1 MIDPQ
6 IRQIQL
12 KCLEILDIVHDIC
25 TRNGIK
31 YSLCGGSVV
40 GAHLYKRCLPWDDD
54 IDIMMTRDNYNRFCG
69 LLSSSLPEG
78 FSVLNYQVS
87 DNFVM
92 GITKIINDRTT
103 YVQGDGQV
111 FGVFLDITVYDRVPI
126 NFLKHIDMFLVK
138 RSFTVLRGK
147 LPGNGIKNR
156 LRNVFIDVLFPNK
169 RSYFLFFQ
177 KIVELLGHTSRYTY
191 SELFGSWAQTI
202 PYRASV
208 FENYSTIEFEGKQYM
223 IVRDYIEYL
232 TTRYNRTDF
241 REPEEKQVAP
251 HIILFNPNLPY
262 KDYLNNSECN
272 DGI

>member
-156 LRNVFIDVLFPNK
+156 LRNVFIDVLFPN
-169 RSYFLFFQ
+169 
-177 KIVELLGHTSRYTY
+177 
-191 SELFGSWAQTI
+191 
-202 PYRASV
+202 
-208 FENYSTIEFEGKQYM
+208 
-223 IVRDYIEYL
+223 
-232 TTRYNRTDF
+232 
-241 REPEEKQVAP
+241 
-251 HIILFNPNLPY
+251 
-262 KDYLNNSECN
+262 
-272 DGI
+272 